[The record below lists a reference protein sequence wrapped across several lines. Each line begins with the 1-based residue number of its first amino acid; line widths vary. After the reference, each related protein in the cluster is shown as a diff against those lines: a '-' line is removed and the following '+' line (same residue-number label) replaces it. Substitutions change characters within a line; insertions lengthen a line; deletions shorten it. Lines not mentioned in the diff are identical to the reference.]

1 MRARRTPDRAEPH
14 EGLGPEGAWDC
25 GDLGRGLVAEGGRGG
40 VRGVCG
46 VHASGGV

>member
-1 MRARRTPDRAEPH
+1 M
-14 EGLGPEGAWDC
+14 LGDC
-25 GDLGRGLVAEGGRGG
+25 EDLGTGLVSGVAEGGRGG